1 MKRNRAMI
9 LLLLLMPLL
18 ASAQQL
24 SRDPQLRM
32 GRLKNGLTYYI
43 YPNQTPRGEA
53 VYRLFVKSGS
63 VNERDD
69 QQGLAHF
76 LEHLAFNG
84 TKHFPGDGIVRFLES
99 KGAKFGKDLNAHTS
113 FNETVYKLQLPCTDP
128 LMVDSTLTILADWA
142 GGLTIAPDEVE
153 KERGVILSEW
163 LSRGGTK
170 TDNSMRLVMEL
181 LNGSIYSR
189 RITIGDTAIIRHASP
204 QTIRDYYEQ
213 WYRPELMALAVVGDV
228 DADQMET
235 LIKKKF
241 GGIHHPPSTIHHSPL
256 TIPEYTEETV
266 RFATA
271 PGVETPELDM
281 LMLLPQPPAVQTAD
295 DYRQYLE
302 RSLVNR
308 LMKTRFA
315 ALSFDNPAYA
325 KGSIQYSRFL
335 GATGATDASVELVK
349 GRLREGIADFITH
362 QQQIYRYG
370 FTQSEIARAKKAV
383 LSSMRN
389 KVASKNNVRS
399 ANLMEEIYADYYE
412 GNLLIS
418 REDEL
423 QLVERYLPA
432 IDSLSLLSFI
442 RQTFESRPQHFLLR
456 GGDEVVEEVSDEDDL
471 RLLISTYRQKPV
483 ERYWHFT
490 DVPDQLVM
498 LEPADHIVSE
508 TPIPEIGATDLR
520 LDNGARVIFRRSDT
534 EHDRLTL
541 SAFRK
546 GGQYGLD
553 SLHYFTGVVAPGI
566 ISLSGAGDF
575 SREALSHYLT
585 GNTASVRLL
594 VDKMRTGVA
603 GSAHLQDV
611 ETMFQ
616 LLWLR
621 WTQPRLDTAVCR
633 LTIDKLKENY
643 LTKPDTPQGI
653 FNRELGW
660 LIGGRNYTNR
670 VMTDAVIDREVKP
683 ADMLALHHRF
693 FGHATGYTFV
703 LMGDCDLNDV
713 RSYISTYIGALPPGQ
728 PDTTWVVPNRQIPHR
743 YTEFISPTNDQQKA
757 TVTLTFQQ
765 DRPEGD
771 LQRQQVYGAALK
783 SILRSALLKR
793 LREDMGK
800 VYSVSAS
807 VASGLYPTYLS
818 RSTIA
823 FVCQPA
829 DVDTLIGAVHDE
841 LRQLY
846 TQPQLYAAYLDDVR
860 QNLIKENALQ
870 RQQSTYWTSFIRN
883 AVYNNQENWA
893 WADSYDDVVRQMT
906 IDTLAAYAHHVMRDA
921 YEVKA
926 VLLPPS
932 TLNPPPSTLH
942 LPPSTTHHFVQG
954 AVFDDRNGNGIQDK
968 GEKGLRNIPV
978 SNGDT
983 IVVTNRDG
991 RYVLPVVD
999 GCSVFPILPADY
1011 TLPTSR
1017 VVNAGFQYFG
1027 EVEGGGLKVDGGR
1040 LNVEGG
1046 RLNVEGGRLNFAL
1059 QKKPVNRRF
1068 RLNAIGDV
1076 QVSNYQELE
1085 YATRTLWPELLQ
1097 PSTIHHSPSTIH
1109 LFLGDLVNNNLSL
1122 YEDLRTLMEQLP
1134 QPTWT
1139 VLGNHD
1145 RDVDTISWRQS
1156 RSYNVVFGADMYAF
1170 NEGRVHFIVL
1180 NNVYPEGARGYKG
1193 RFSERQLHF
1202 VRQDLQL
1209 VPQDRLVVLCMH
1221 IPLAHSRNADEL
1233 ISLVEGRGDVL
1244 VLSGHMHQVG
1254 RFFHEGR
1261 GVRLHELSAGA
1272 TCGFWWVG
1280 EKDADGIPAAL
1291 QQEGT
1296 PRNYFVLDFDDT
1308 RYQLRCK
1315 AVGLDADRQ
1324 MTIHVTG
1331 IDSLD
1336 QHLRDLKDL
1345 PAGLL
1350 MMTVWGGCDSTTVR
1364 CRVDGG
1370 EWQLCQKQA
1379 LVDPNV
1385 ARAREQ
1391 NLQRIYPTKYNRMN
1405 PLRHRESHQ
1414 LWTLPLPAAARRGA
1428 HSVEVE
1434 ASDAFGFRATGRR
1447 SFCFPQS
1454 SPLTP
1459 HPSLLTK

>member
-1 MKRNRAMI
+1 M
-9 LLLLLMPLL
+9 LLLMPLL

-84 TKHFPGDGIVRFLES
+84 TQHFPGDGIVHFLES

-163 LSRGGTK
+163 LSRGGTQ
-170 TDNSMRLVMEL
+170 TDNSMRLIMEL

-189 RITIGDTAIIRHASP
+189 RITIGDTAIIRHCTP
-204 QTIRDYYEQ
+204 QVIRDYYEQ
-213 WYRPELMALAVVGDV
+213 WYRPELMALAVVGDIDV
-228 DADQMET
+228 AQMET

-241 GGIHHPPSTIHHSPL
+241 GDLKPISPIGPIGPMSSPV
-256 TIPEYTEETV
+256 IPEYTEEAV
-266 RFATA
+266 RIATT
-271 PGVETPELDM
+271 PGVKTTELDM

-335 GATGATDASVELVK
+335 GATGVTDASVELTK
-349 GRLREGIADFITH
+349 GRLRKGIADFITH

-389 KVASKNNVRS
+389 KVASAGKNVRS
-399 ANLMEEIYADYYE
+399 ANLMEQIYADYYE
-412 GNLLIS
+412 GNRLIS

-423 QLVERYLPA
+423 ALMERFLPA
-432 IDSLSLLSFI
+432 IDSLSLLSLI
-442 RQTFESRPQHFLLR
+442 QKTFESRPQHFLLR
-456 GGDEVVEEVSDEDDL
+456 GGEEVQQEVSDEDDL
-471 RLLISTYRQKPV
+471 RLLISTYRQQPV
-483 ERYWHFT
+483 DRYWHFT
-490 DVPDQLVM
+490 DVPDQLTT
-498 LEPADHIVSE
+498 LEPAEHIVSE
-508 TPIPEIGATDLR
+508 QPIPEIGATDLR

-553 SLHYFTGVVAPGI
+553 SLHYFTGIVAPGI

-594 VDKMRTGVA
+594 VDKLRTGVA
-603 GSAHLQDV
+603 GSAHLQDM

-633 LTIDKLKENY
+633 ITIDKLKENY
-643 LTKPDTPQGI
+643 RTKPETPQDR
-653 FNRELGW
+653 FSRELGW
-660 LIGGRNYTNR
+660 IIGGRNYTNR
-670 VMTDAVIDREVKP
+670 VMTDAVIDREVRTD
-683 ADMLALHHRF
+683 DMLALHHRF
-693 FGHATGYTFV
+693 YGPATGFTFV
-703 LMGDCDLNDV
+703 LMGDCDLDDV
-713 RSYISTYIGALPPGQ
+713 RPYINTYIGALPAGQ
-728 PDTTWVVPNRQIPHR
+728 PDTTWVVSARQIPHS
-743 YTEFISPTNDQQKA
+743 YTEFVSPTNDQQKA
-757 TVTLTFQQ
+757 SVMLTFQQ
-765 DRPEGD
+765 DNAVGD
-771 LQRQQVYGAALK
+771 LQRQEVYAAALK

-807 VASGLYPTYLS
+807 IASGRYPTYLS
-818 RSTIA
+818 RATIA
-823 FVCQPA
+823 FVCQPD
-829 DVDTLIGAVHDE
+829 DVDTLIGATHDE

-846 TQPQLYAAYLDDVR
+846 NQPQRYAAYLEDVR

-870 RQQSTYWTSFIRN
+870 RQQTSYWTSFIRN
-883 AVYNNQENWA
+883 AVYNNQENWS
-893 WADSYDDVVRQMT
+893 WSDSYDAVVREMT
-906 IDTLAAYAHHVMRDA
+906 LDSLVRYAHHVLRDA

-926 VLLPPS
+926 VLLPPTS
-932 TLNPPPSTLH
+932 HLSPLTLH
-942 LPPSTTHHFVQG
+942 PSPFTSHLLIRGTI
-954 AVFDDRNGNGIQDK
+954 FDDRNHNGVQDK
-968 GEKGLRNIPV
+968 GEKGLKNIPV

-983 IVVTNRDG
+983 IVVTDKRG
-991 RYVLPVVD
+991 YYELPLVE
-999 GCSVFPILPADY
+999 GSSVFPILPAAY
-1011 TLPTSR
+1011 TLVGSR
-1017 VVNAGFQYFG
+1017 VVNAGFHYVG
-1027 EVEGGGLKVDGGR
+1027 EAGNGMSEAEGERCD
-1040 LNVEGG
+1040 
-1046 RLNVEGGRLNFAL
+1046 FAL
-1059 QKKPVNRRF
+1059 QKKSVNRRF
-1068 RLNAIGDV
+1068 RLNALGDV
-1076 QVSNYQELE
+1076 QVSNYQELD
-1085 YATRTLWPELLQ
+1085 YATRTLWPELQ
-1097 PSTIHHSPSTIH
+1097 SPSTH
-1109 LFLGDLVNNNLSL
+1109 HSSPTTHHPSPFTLNLFLGDLVNNNLSL
-1122 YEDLRTLMEQLP
+1122 YKDLRVLMEQLP
-1134 QPTWT
+1134 QQSWT

-1145 RDVDTISWRQS
+1145 RDVDTVSWRQT
-1156 RSYNVVFGADMYAF
+1156 RSFNEVFGADMYAF

-1193 RFSERQLHF
+1193 RFSERQLSF
-1202 VRQDLQL
+1202 VRQDLQY
-1209 VPQDRLVVLCMH
+1209 VPADRLVVLCMH
-1221 IPLAHSRNADEL
+1221 VPLAHSRNADEL

-1280 EKDADGIPAAL
+1280 EKDSDGVPAAL

-1315 AVGLDADRQ
+1315 AVALDEARQ

-1331 IDSLD
+1331 IDTLD
-1336 QHLRDLKDL
+1336 QHLRDMKSL
-1345 PAGLL
+1345 PAGLV
-1350 MMTVWGGCDSTTVR
+1350 MMTVWGGSDSTVVK

-1379 LVDPNV
+1379 LIDPNV
-1385 ARAREQ
+1385 ARSREM

-1405 PLRHRESHQ
+1405 PLRHRESQQ
-1414 LWTLPLPAAARRGA
+1414 LWTFQLPADACRDA
-1428 HSVEVE
+1428 HTVEVE
-1434 ASDAFGFRATGRR
+1434 ATDAYGFSATGRR
-1447 SFCFPQS
+1447 SFCFPKNDGLNTRKS
-1454 SPLTP
+1454 
-1459 HPSLLTK
+1459 KK

>member
-1 MKRNRAMI
+1 MSQRPMKRNRAVI
-9 LLLLLMPLL
+9 INILLLLMPLL
-18 ASAQQL
+18 ASAQLL

-142 GGLTIAPDEVE
+142 SGLTIDPAEVE

-163 LSRGGTK
+163 LSRGGTQ
-170 TDNSMRLVMEL
+170 TDNSMRLVREI
-181 LNGSIYSR
+181 LNGSIYDR

-204 QTIRDYYEQ
+204 ETIRQYYEQ

-228 DADQMET
+228 DATQMER
-235 LIKKKF
+235 LIKQKF
-241 GGIHHPPSTIHHSPL
+241 SGMSGNSAMSGLPGQA
-256 TIPEYTEETV
+256 TIPEYTTEAFTI
-266 RFATA
+266 ATA
-271 PGVETPELDM
+271 PGVKTTELDM

-308 LMKTRFA
+308 LMKARFA

-335 GATGATDASVELVK
+335 GATGVTDASVELVK
-349 GRLREGIADFITH
+349 GRLRKGIADFITH
-362 QQQIYRYG
+362 QQQIFRYG

-389 KVASKNNVRS
+389 KVANAGRNVRS
-399 ANLMEEIYADYYE
+399 VSLMDEIYADYYE
-412 GNLLIS
+412 GNRLIS
-418 REDEL
+418 RETEL
-423 QLVERYLPA
+423 ALMERYLPA
-432 IDSLSLLSFI
+432 IDSLSLLQFI
-442 RQTFESRPQHFLLR
+442 QSTFVSRPQHILLR
-456 GGDEVVEEVSDEDDL
+456 GGEEVAQEVSDEDDL
-471 RLLISTYRQKPV
+471 RLLVTTYRHQPV
-483 ERYWHFT
+483 ARYWHYT
-490 DVPDQLVM
+490 DVPEQLTS
-498 LEPADHIVSE
+498 LQPADHIVSE
-508 TPIPEIGATDLR
+508 RPIPEIGAVDLR

-534 EHDRLTL
+534 DHDRLTL

-546 GGQYGLD
+546 GGQYGVD
-553 SLHYFTGVVAPGI
+553 SLHYFTGIAAPGI

-594 VDKMRTGVA
+594 VDKLRTGVA
-603 GSAHLQDV
+603 GSAHLQDM

-643 LTKPDTPQGI
+643 LTKTETPSDV

-670 VMTDAVIDREVKP
+670 VMTDKVIDREVKP

-693 FGHATGYTFV
+693 YGPATGFTFV
-703 LMGDCDLNDV
+703 LMGDCDLEDV
-713 RSYISTYIGALPPGQ
+713 RSYISTYIGGLPAGQ
-728 PDTTWVVPNRQIPHR
+728 PDTTWVVPARQIPHR
-743 YTEFISPTNDQQKA
+743 YTEFISPTYDQQKA

-765 DRPEGD
+765 DRPKGD
-771 LQRQQVYGAALK
+771 LQRQEVYASALK

-807 VASGLYPTYLS
+807 VASGRYPTYLS
-818 RSTIA
+818 RATIA

-829 DVDTLIGAVHDE
+829 DVDVLIQATRDE
-841 LRQLY
+841 LQQFY
-846 TQPQLYAAYLDDVR
+846 THPQRYATYLDDV
-860 QNLIKENALQ
+860 KENLLKDHALQ
-870 RQQSTYWTSFIRN
+870 LQQTSYWTSWVRN
-883 AVYNNQENWA
+883 AVYNNQEDWT
-893 WADSYDDVVRQMT
+893 WFRRYGDVVRQMT
-906 IDTLAAYAHHVMRDA
+906 IDTLVAYAHHVIRDA

-926 VLLPPS
+926 VLLPQDKILSDPLS
-932 TLNPPPSTLH
+932 SPQTVSGTV
-942 LPPSTTHHFVQG
+942 FV
-954 AVFDDRNGNGIQDK
+954 DRNGNGLQDK
-968 GEKGLRNIPV
+968 GEKSLRAIPV

-983 IVVTNRDG
+983 IVVTDKQG
-991 RYVLPVVD
+991 RYELPVAA
-999 GCSVFPILPADY
+999 GSSIFPILPADY
-1011 TLPTSR
+1011 TLATSR
-1017 VVNAGFQYFG
+1017 VVNAGFHYAGQQS
-1027 EVEGGGLKVDGGR
+1027 VV
-1040 LNVEGG
+1040 
-1046 RLNVEGGRLNFAL
+1046 NFPL
-1059 QKKPVNRRF
+1059 TRKPVNRRF

-1076 QVSNYQELE
+1076 QVSNYQELD
-1085 YATRTLWPELLQ
+1085 YATRTLWPELL
-1097 PSTIHHSPSTIH
+1097 PSPAPSHSSATSTIN

-1122 YEDLRTLMEQLP
+1122 YPDLRRLMEQLP
-1134 QPTWT
+1134 QQSWT

-1145 RDVDTISWRQS
+1145 RDVGTVSWRQT
-1156 RSYNVVFGADMYAF
+1156 RSYNETFGADMYAF
-1170 NEGRVHFIVL
+1170 NEGRCHFIVL
-1180 NNVYPEGARGYKG
+1180 NNVYPDGARGYKG

-1221 IPLAHSRNADEL
+1221 VPLAHSGNAAEL

-1244 VLSGHMHQVG
+1244 VLSGHMHSVA

-1280 EKDADGIPAAL
+1280 EKDIDGVPSAL

-1308 RYQLRCK
+1308 RYQIRCK
-1315 AVGLDADRQ
+1315 GVGLDADRQ

-1331 IDSLD
+1331 IDTLD
-1336 QHLRDLKDL
+1336 LHLRDLKDL
-1345 PAGLL
+1345 PAGLM
-1350 MMTVWGGCDSTTVR
+1350 MMTVWGGCDSTEVR

-1370 EWQLCQKQA
+1370 EWQVCQKQA
-1379 LVDPNV
+1379 LIDPNV
-1385 ARAREQ
+1385 ARAREL
-1391 NLQRIYPTKYNRMN
+1391 NLQRIYPTKYNRLN
-1405 PLRHRESHQ
+1405 PLRHRPSGQ
-1414 LWTLPLPAAARRGA
+1414 LWTLQLPADACRGA
-1428 HSVEVE
+1428 HVVEVE
-1434 ASDAFGFRATGRR
+1434 ATDRFGFRATGRR
-1447 SFCFPQS
+1447 SFCFA
-1454 SPLTP
+1454 
-1459 HPSLLTK
+1459 K

>member
-1 MKRNRAMI
+1 MLNKTLLP
-9 LLLLLMPLL
+9 LLLLLVPFMAP
-18 ASAQQL
+18 AQQL
-24 SRDPQLRM
+24 SRDPKLRV
-32 GRLKNGLTYYI
+32 GQLKNGFTYYI
-43 YPNQTPRGEA
+43 YPNQTPKGEA

-63 VNERDD
+63 VNERED

-84 TKHFPGDGIVRFLES
+84 THHFPGDGIVRFLES

-113 FNETVYKLQLPCTDP
+113 FNETVYMLQLPCMDP
-128 LMVDSTLTILADWA
+128 LLVDSTLTILADWA
-142 GGLTIAPDEVE
+142 GGMTIAPEEVE

-163 LSRGGTK
+163 LSRGGTQ
-170 TDNSMRLVMEL
+170 TDNSMRLVREL

-204 QTIRDYYEQ
+204 ETIRQYYEQ
-213 WYRPELMALAVVGDV
+213 WYRPELMALAVVGDI
-228 DADQMET
+228 DADRMET
-235 LIKKKF
+235 LIKKHFSGLSGKS
-241 GGIHHPPSTIHHSPL
+241 GVPEQSSIP
-256 TIPEYTEETV
+256 TIPEYTEEAV
-266 RFATA
+266 HIATA
-271 PGVETPELDM
+271 PGVKTTEFDM
-281 LMLLPQPPAVQTAD
+281 LMLLPQPPAVRTAD

-335 GATGATDASVELVK
+335 GTTGVTDASVELTK
-349 GRLREGIADFITH
+349 GRLRQGIADFITH

-389 KVASKNNVRS
+389 KVSNAGRNVRS
-399 ANLMEEIYADYYE
+399 IGLMDEIYTDFYE
-412 GNLLIS
+412 GNRFIS

-423 QLVERYLPA
+423 ALLERFLPT
-432 IDSLSLLSFI
+432 IDSLSLLRLI
-442 RQTFESRPQHFLLR
+442 QQTFESRPQHFLLR
-456 GGDEVVEEVSDEDDL
+456 GGEEVQQEVSDEDDL
-471 RLLISTYRQKPV
+471 RLLITNYRQQPV
-483 ERYWHFT
+483 DRYWHYT
-490 DVPDQLVM
+490 DVPDQLTT

-508 TPIPEIGATDLR
+508 CPIPEIGATDLR
-520 LDNGARVIFRRSDT
+520 LDNGARVIFRRADT
-534 EHDRLTL
+534 EHDRVTL

-553 SLHYFTGVVAPGI
+553 SLRYFTGVVAPGI

-594 VDKMRTGVA
+594 VDKLRTGVA
-603 GSAHLQDV
+603 SSAHLQDV

-633 LTIDKLKENY
+633 LTLDKLRENY
-643 LTKPDTPQGI
+643 LTKSETPSGV

-670 VMTDAVIDREVKP
+670 VMTDEVVDHEVHP

-693 FGHATGYTFV
+693 FGPATGFTFV
-703 LMGDCDLNDV
+703 LMGDCDLDDI
-713 RSYISTYIGALPPGQ
+713 RPYISTYIGALPAGES
-728 PDTTWVVPNRQIPHR
+728 DTTWVAPARQIPHQ
-743 YTEFISPTNDQQKA
+743 YIEFISPTNDQPKA

-771 LQRQQVYGAALK
+771 LQRQEVYGAALK
-783 SILRSALLKR
+783 SVLRSALLKR

-800 VYSVSAS
+800 VYSVSTS
-807 VASGLYPTYLS
+807 VASGRYPTYLS
-818 RSTIA
+818 RTTVA
-823 FVCQPA
+823 FVCQPD
-829 DVDTLIGAVHDE
+829 DVDTLIAATHDE
-841 LRQLY
+841 LHQLY
-846 TQPQLYAAYLDDVR
+846 TQPQRYATYLDDVR
-860 QNLIKENALQ
+860 ENLIKENTLQ

-883 AVYNNQENWA
+883 AVYNNLENWS
-893 WADSYDDVVRQMT
+893 WADSYNDVVRSMT
-906 IDTLAAYAHHVMRDA
+906 LDTLVAYARHVVRDA
-921 YEVKA
+921 YEVRA
-926 VLLPPS
+926 VLLPKNQESVPL
-932 TLNPPPSTLH
+932 TLPLIRGT
-942 LPPSTTHHFVQG
+942 
-954 AVFDDRNGNGIQDK
+954 VFNDRNGNGVQDK
-968 GEKGLRNIPV
+968 GEKGLRGVPV

-983 IVVTNRDG
+983 IVVTDKRG
-991 RYVLPVVD
+991 YYELPFVE

-1011 TLPTSR
+1011 TLAGSR
-1017 VVNAGFQYFG
+1017 VVNAAFHYVGDHGQLSIINYP
-1027 EVEGGGLKVDGGR
+1027 LT
-1040 LNVEGG
+1040 
-1046 RLNVEGGRLNFAL
+1046 
-1059 QKKPVNRRF
+1059 KKPLNRRF

-1076 QVSNYQELE
+1076 QVSNYQELD
-1085 YATRTLWPELLQ
+1085 YATRTLWPELFSAATVSDGSSSGTLN
-1097 PSTIHHSPSTIH
+1097 
-1109 LFLGDLVNNNLSL
+1109 LFLGDLVNNNLLL
-1122 YEDLRTLMEQLP
+1122 YPDIRRLMEQLP
-1134 QPTWT
+1134 QQSWT

-1145 RDVDTISWRQS
+1145 RDVDTVSWRQT
-1156 RSYNVVFGADMYAF
+1156 RSYNEAFGADMYAF
-1170 NEGRVHFIVL
+1170 NEGRCHFIVL
-1180 NNVYPEGARGYKG
+1180 NNVFPEGARGYKG
-1193 RFSERQLHF
+1193 RFSERQLRF

-1209 VPQDRLVVLCMH
+1209 VPSDRLVILCMH
-1221 IPLAHSRNADEL
+1221 VPLAHSRNADEL

-1244 VLSGHMHQVG
+1244 VLSGHMHQVA

-1261 GVRLHELSAGA
+1261 DVRLHELGAGA

-1280 EKDADGIPAAL
+1280 EKDADGVPAAL

-1315 AVGLDADRQ
+1315 AVGQDASRQ

-1336 QHLRDLKDL
+1336 THLRDMKDH
-1345 PAGLL
+1345 PAGLV
-1350 MMTVWGGCDSTTVR
+1350 MMTVWGGCDSTEVR

-1370 EWQLCQKQA
+1370 PWQVCSKQA
-1379 LVDPNV
+1379 LIDPNV
-1385 ARAREQ
+1385 ARAREL

-1414 LWTLPLPAAARRGA
+1414 LWTIQLPTDNCRGA
-1428 HSVEVE
+1428 HTIEVE
-1434 ASDAFGFRATGRR
+1434 ASDRFGFRATGRR
-1447 SFCFPQS
+1447 SFCFPQ
-1454 SPLTP
+1454 
-1459 HPSLLTK
+1459 KN